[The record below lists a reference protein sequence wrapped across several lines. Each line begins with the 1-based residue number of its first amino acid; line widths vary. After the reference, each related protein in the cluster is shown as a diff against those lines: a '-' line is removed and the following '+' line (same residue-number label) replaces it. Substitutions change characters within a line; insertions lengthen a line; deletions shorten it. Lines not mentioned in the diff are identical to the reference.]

1 MMDSISQCLWDR
13 TLKIF
18 TRQLEKWDQSS
29 KRSDLELHIQ
39 ESSK

>member
-1 MMDSISQCLWDR
+1 MMDSILQCLWDR
-13 TLKIF
+13 AWTIF
-18 TRQLEKWDQSS
+18 TRQVEKWDQSS